1 MRGLIKGF
9 ASIKSIKNYR
19 NLKDIDICLGET
31 VVLIGENNSGKSN
44 LVRAVTL
51 PFLTDESSFSGKSLS
66 WIDINDTAKEKYY
79 HYIIENQKSI
89 VDGTIKCADL
99 IKEMPVVKVEVQLKA
114 DVTENYFVKDLSY
127 SVENGELVYGLRYE
141 YKPSKAEEIFK
152 LVKHVLMQ
160 ETVDE
165 ISIKKVKMN
174 LLPTEFY
181 AYSIT
186 VPDKGSVAYDTLK
199 LYKYTAL
206 EAERDEFSRTKER
219 LGSKSLVKVLQM
231 GLSDDDKLKVEKE
244 YNHFFE
250 ELKTVSKMDHVINW
264 QEESEL
270 EDAKEFFEH
279 ISILPNMPPMQ
290 TILNSIRLG
299 YSDAE
304 LTLQGLGYRNL
315 ILLLVLINSL
325 MGKKND
331 VALNILTIEEPEA
344 HLCINNIRLMSSFL
358 KVFAKKNKSAQ
369 LFYSTHST
377 ELINKMDLKNVVIV
391 HEGNAFS
398 LLQELEEEERDYLTK
413 NPNLDL
419 FKLFFSKKCI
429 LFEGISEE
437 MLIRSYLDSK
447 NELSDIELIS
457 FHKGYTKIIEIWK
470 KVNSGTSNKL
480 GIIRDYDYQD
490 KAKKDHD
497 KYDDGK
503 TICVRTTDEK
513 TLEPEIVKTGD
524 NYTILKDKYGEIL
537 GWKDMSSEE
546 MQKAWQNAKASDML
560 TICKDIECGDL
571 PDLEMPKHIKDV
583 LDFMKKTS
591 VMMEGE

>member
-1 MRGLIKGF
+1 M
-9 ASIKSIKNYR
+9 
-19 NLKDIDICLGET
+19 KDIDICLGET

-44 LVRAVTL
+44 LLRAVTL

-79 HYIIENQKSI
+79 HYIIKNQKSI
-89 VDGTIKCADL
+89 VDGTIKYADF

-127 SVENGELVYGLRYE
+127 LVENGELVYGLRYE
-141 YKPSKAEEIFK
+141 YKPSKVEEIFK

-165 ISIKKVKMN
+165 NSIKKVKMN

-250 ELKTVSKMDHVINW
+250 ELKTVIKMDHVINW

-279 ISILPNMPPMQ
+279 ISILPNMLPMQ

-299 YSDAE
+299 YSDTE

-344 HLCINNIRLMSSFL
+344 HLCINNIKLMSSFL
-358 KVFAKKNKSAQ
+358 RVFASKNKSAQ

-503 TICVRTTDEK
+503 IICVRTTDEK

-546 MQKAWQNAKASDML
+546 MQIAWQNAKASDML

-571 PDLEMPKHIKDV
+571 ADLEMPKHIKDV
-583 LDFMKKTS
+583 LDFMKKPS
-591 VMMEGE
+591 VMVEG

>member
-1 MRGLIKGF
+1 MKISRLI
-9 ASIKSIKNYR
+9 IKNYR

-44 LVRAVTL
+44 LLRAVTL

-89 VDGTIKCADL
+89 VDGTIKCADF
-99 IKEMPVVKVEVQLKA
+99 IKEMPVVNVEVQLKA
-114 DVTENYFVKDLSY
+114 DVAENYFVKDLSY

-141 YKPSKAEEIFK
+141 YRPSKADEIFK
-152 LVKHVLMQ
+152 LVKHVLTQ

-181 AYSIT
+181 TYSIT

-315 ILLLVLINSL
+315 ILLLVLVNSL

-358 KVFAKKNKSAQ
+358 KVFASKNKSVQ

-470 KVNSGTSNKL
+470 KVNYGTSNKL
-480 GIIRDYDYQD
+480 GIIRDYDCQD

-503 TICVRTTDEK
+503 TICVRT
-513 TLEPEIVKTGD
+513 
-524 NYTILKDKYGEIL
+524 
-537 GWKDMSSEE
+537 MHSS
-546 MQKAWQNAKASDML
+546 N
-560 TICKDIECGDL
+560 GFR
-571 PDLEMPKHIKDV
+571 P
-583 LDFMKKTS
+583 F
-591 VMMEGE
+591 

>member
-1 MRGLIKGF
+1 MKISRLI
-9 ASIKSIKNYR
+9 IKNYR

-44 LVRAVTL
+44 LLRAVTL

-79 HYIIENQKSI
+79 HYIIKNQKSI
-89 VDGTIKCADL
+89 VDGTIKYADF

-127 SVENGELVYGLRYE
+127 LVENGELVYGLRYE
-141 YKPSKAEEIFK
+141 YKPSKVEEIFK

-165 ISIKKVKMN
+165 NSIKKVKMN

-250 ELKTVSKMDHVINW
+250 ELKTVIKMDHVINW

-279 ISILPNMPPMQ
+279 ISILPNMLPMQ

-299 YSDAE
+299 YSDTE

-344 HLCINNIRLMSSFL
+344 HLCINNIKLMSSFL
-358 KVFAKKNKSAQ
+358 RVFASKNKSAQ

-503 TICVRTTDEK
+503 IICVRTTDEK

-546 MQKAWQNAKASDML
+546 MQIAWQNAKASDML

-571 PDLEMPKHIKDV
+571 ADLEMPKHIKDV
-583 LDFMKKTS
+583 LDFMKKPS
-591 VMMEGE
+591 VMVEG

>member
-1 MRGLIKGF
+1 MKISRLI
-9 ASIKSIKNYR
+9 IKNYR
-19 NLKDIDICLGET
+19 NLKDVDICLGET

-44 LVRAVTL
+44 LLRAVTL

-66 WIDINDTAKEKYY
+66 WIDINDAAKEKYY

-89 VDGTIKCADL
+89 VDGTINCVDF
-99 IKEMPVVKVEVQLKA
+99 IKEMPVVMVEVQLKA

-152 LVKHVLMQ
+152 LVKHVLVQ

-165 ISIKKVKMN
+165 NSIKKVKMN

-279 ISILPNMPPMQ
+279 ISILPNTPPMQ

-344 HLCINNIRLMSSFL
+344 HLCINNIRLMASFL
-358 KVFAKKNKSAQ
+358 KAFASKNKSAQ

-377 ELINKMDLKNVVIV
+377 ELINKMDLENVVIV
-391 HEGNAFS
+391 HEGNVFS

-413 NPNLDL
+413 NPNFDL

-470 KVNSGTSNKL
+470 KVNSGTCNKL

-513 TLEPEIVKTGD
+513 TLEPEIVKTGG
-524 NYTILKDKYGEIL
+524 NYTILKDKYGETL

-546 MQKAWQNAKASDML
+546 MQEAWQNAKASDML
-560 TICKDIECGDL
+560 TICKDIESGDL

-591 VMMEGE
+591 VMVEGEQS